1 MAGSPVNFPRALD
14 PFELEDTVQSD
25 EAKAGPAFDPYP
37 HLAAARRQHSVTEE
51 WPLPID
57 LPQRTAP
64 VPVVNVLGYDDVLA
78 ALRDH
83 ETFSSSIIADAMG
96 PLLGRTIVA
105 MDEPEHGECRALVAP
120 AFRPKLLAAWEDVLV
135 RRVVDEVIDAFAPL
149 GRADLVRSLTFAVP
163 VRVIARILGLPDD
176 DAPRFQRWSIEV
188 VSIAMNVERGLAAY
202 RDLRDYFAAQV
213 ELRRA
218 QRRDDLISELV
229 EAEIDGQRLTDEELF
244 AFLRLLLPAGIETT
258 YRSLGSLL
266 FGLLS
271 HPDQL
276 DAVRADPELRRA
288 AIEEGLRWEPPFMLL
303 PRVCTRDTELGG
315 VDIRAGS
322 HLNVFVGSANHDE
335 HRFPDPDRFDVRRD
349 AAPHVTFGAG
359 PHACLGMHLAR
370 LESRVVLD
378 ALLER
383 LDDLRLDPQEP
394 APQIVGTTF
403 RSPNAL
409 PVRFTPSPL

>member
-1 MAGSPVNFPRALD
+1 MDGT
-14 PFELEDTVQSD
+14 TV
-25 EAKAGPAFDPYP
+25 KPPIAGPALDPYP
-37 HLAAARRQHSVTEE
+37 HLATARRRHSVTDE

-57 LPQRTAP
+57 LPQRHAS
-64 VPVVNVLGYDDVLA
+64 VPVVNVLGYDEVLA
-78 ALRDH
+78 TLRDH

-105 MDEPEHGECRALVAP
+105 MDEPEHGAHRALVAP

-135 RRVVDEVIDAFAPL
+135 RQVVDDVIDGFASL
-149 GRADLVRSLTFAVP
+149 GRADLVQSLTFAVP

-176 DAPRFQRWSIEV
+176 DAPRFQEWSIAV
-188 VSIAMNVERGLAAY
+188 VGIADDVPRGLAAY

-218 QRRDDLISELV
+218 QPRDDLISELV
-229 EAEIDGQRLTDEELF
+229 EAEIDGQRLTDDELF

-266 FGLLS
+266 LGLLM

-276 DAVRADPELRRA
+276 DTVRADPDLRRA

-303 PRVCTRDTELGG
+303 PRVCTRDTVLGG
-315 VDIRAGS
+315 VAVPAGAQV
-322 HLNVFVGSANHDE
+322 NVFVGSANHDE
-335 HRFPDPDRFDVRRD
+335 RRFRDPDRFDVGRD
-349 AAPHVTFGAG
+349 ATPHVTFGAG

-378 ALLER
+378 AILER
-383 LDDLRLDPQEP
+383 FDELRLDAHAPEP
-394 APQIVGTTF
+394 RIVGTTF
-403 RSPNAL
+403 RSPDAL
-409 PVRFTPSPL
+409 PVILTASPRGE